1 MLHAAPSFILAS
13 NFVTPQQYA
22 DLCGVNLASVFR
34 RFKTGRIAGVR
45 ISGKVFIDVETSPP
59 AQPYTVKLHKAP
71 PPRLPESLPPLSDLV
86 CLDAW
91 AYKKKVTANRY
102 YNAILFGK
110 LPAWGFG
117 DQVVV
122 EVTPGLMHL

>member
-1 MLHAAPSFILAS
+1 METIAPSYTHVS

-34 RFKTGRIAGVR
+34 RFRNGQVAGVR

-59 AQPYTVKLHKAP
+59 AQPYTVKFSKAP
-71 PPRLPESLPPLSDLV
+71 APRLPEGLPPLSKLV

-91 AYKKKVTANRY
+91 TYKKNVTANRY
-102 YNAILFGK
+102 YAAIFFGQ

-122 EVTPGLMHL
+122 ELSPALLSL